1 MKPAKNKHHIIQHK
15 HQIFDIVMFLENL
28 LLIKFVQS
36 INWNFDIISRY
47 DSLLRNDINFNKMI
61 SSKFSEV
68 SNKEADKVKSIWG

>member
-15 HQIFDIVMFLENL
+15 HQIFDILMFLENL
-28 LLIKFVQS
+28 LLIKLVQS
-36 INWNFDIISRY
+36 ANWSFDIISCY